1 MKIKKWVGA
10 LCALLLLAAPAT
22 PVLADDWYDGELSCY
37 TVETDDGQPLFS
49 FAGQISVDD
58 EYISGDNRVY
68 RVVEVNDSAR
78 TAVARYVEDWSL
90 EGLADEVMNVSA
102 AASGQKRIGLYC
114 THTDESY
121 IKGDGS
127 EAKPEDGGIVDVAK
141 TLADRL
147 EEDGVE
153 AVVDDTPHDP
163 HDAGAYR
170 RSRSSAV
177 NLMKSEQPDM
187 LLDIHRDGIPDAT
200 EYDRDVGGEQ
210 VSGVRMVLGRAN
222 QNIEAN
228 KDMVKKIK
236 AIADQKYPGLIKDV
250 YVGKGSYNQDI
261 TPNSMLLEFGTHTIE
276 KDKVLEST
284 KFVADVL
291 AEYLGASGGSA
302 SQGNQTA
309 AQGQSA
315 APQAQ
320 ATAAGDEAQQQSAQQ
335 KNNSS
340 ANKAS
345 GKSIAWIIGILALA
359 GLVFLVVAVQ
369 KGGRKARAGNFFQ
382 ELTGTGKRDD
392 EHDEK

>member
-1 MKIKKWVGA
+1 MTIKKWVGA
-10 LCALLLLAAPAT
+10 LCAMLLLAALAT
-22 PVLADDWYDGELSCY
+22 PVLADDWYEGEMGCY

-68 RVVEVNDSAR
+68 RVVEVDDNAR

-121 IKGDGS
+121 IKGDGT
-127 EAKPEDGGIVDVAK
+127 EAKPESGGIVDVAK

-147 EEDGVE
+147 KEDGVE
-153 AVVDDTPHDP
+153 AVVDDTSHDP

-177 NLMKSEQPDM
+177 GLMESEQPDM

-200 EYDRDVGGEQ
+200 EYDRDVGGER
-210 VSGVRMVLGRAN
+210 VSGVRMVLGRGN

-236 AIADQKYPGLIKDV
+236 AIADKKFPGLIKDV
-250 YVGKGSYNQDI
+250 YVGKGSYNQDL

-284 KFVADVL
+284 KYVADVL
-291 AEYLGASGGSA
+291 AEYLGASGGTT
-302 SQGNQTA
+302 QGTA
-309 AQGQSA
+309 APGQSA

-320 ATAAGDEAQQQSAQQ
+320 ATAGGAQQQSAKQQ
-335 KNNSS
+335 NNSS

-345 GKSIAWIIGILALA
+345 GKSIAWTVGILALA